1 MKQITNN
8 SKQSGISLV
17 EVIVSMFMLA
27 VLLVFYVSALNI
39 VALTRKLRYENLA
52 YHVANKQ
59 METLRNT
66 AYDSLPASGSIT
78 DALLSQIPSGAGS
91 FTTAAYPGYGGV
103 KQIIVTVTWSDGI
116 SKEVELRTLS
126 GTGGINP

>member
-1 MKQITNN
+1 MKQNRQQGT
-8 SKQSGISLV
+8 SLV
-17 EVIVSMFMLA
+17 EVILCMFMLT
-27 VLLVFYVSALNI
+27 VLLVLYASALNT

-52 YHVANKQ
+52 YHIANKQ

-66 AYDSLPASGSIT
+66 GYDSLPASGNIV
-78 DALLSQIPSGAGS
+78 DAQLAQIPAGAGT

-103 KQIIVTVTWSDGI
+103 KQIIVTVTWTDPSA
-116 SKEVELRTLS
+116 KQVELRTLA